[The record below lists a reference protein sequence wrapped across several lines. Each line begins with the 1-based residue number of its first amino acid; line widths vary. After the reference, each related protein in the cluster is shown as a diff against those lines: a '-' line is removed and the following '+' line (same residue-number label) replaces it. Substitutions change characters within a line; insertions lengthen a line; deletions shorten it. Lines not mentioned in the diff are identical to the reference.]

1 MFTQLLATRRFAP
14 IFWCQFFSALN
25 DNFVKNALVI
35 LILYHLNSTHGPML
49 TTLAGAV
56 FIAPFF
62 IFSALGGQLADRF
75 DKAVVAEKLKRFEI
89 PVAMLAG
96 VGFILQ
102 SVPILF
108 LALAAYGIIGALFGP
123 IKYGILPVHLE
134 TKELPAGNALV
145 EGATFAA
152 ILLGTILGGLAASS
166 GGNSTYLMAGLA
178 VGLAVLCWIA
188 AKFIP
193 ATGEAEPGLVID
205 KNPIS
210 STSKLLGDLKS
221 DHRLWVGGLIT
232 SWFWLVGAVAL
243 SLLPAMVK
251 DRIGG
256 DEGVTT
262 VALMIFTLGIALG
275 SVIAAKASSLRPNMA
290 LVPIGAALMALF
302 CLDLAWNLW
311 WMADRT
317 GDLVSVSSLI
327 ASYSGWRFALDLF
340 GLAVAGGLYIVPSF
354 AAVQAWAPL
363 ERKARVIAAC
373 NVLQAAFMT
382 VATIAVAVLQ
392 AYGFGFG
399 QLFLILGIGNIIA
412 TVLVLRAWGKE
423 GIKDVGV
430 FLFKTFLRLELKGT
444 EHLPAPGVRAI
455 IAPNHVSFLDA
466 SILHAVMP
474 SHATFAIDSGIA
486 EMWWVKPF
494 LKLVNATSIDPTKPL
509 GTRHLINTVK
519 TGQSLVIFPE
529 GRLTTTGG
537 LMKVY
542 DGTALI
548 ADKSDAIVVPVRIEG
563 PERSPFGYLTRA
575 QVKKVLFPKTTVTI
589 LPPVKLKVD
598 SALKGKARRQA
609 AGAELQDVMVNS
621 AVLTSNYDQTL
632 FQALVDAK
640 ETKDPGRAIVEDA
653 LGTKLKFKK
662 LILGAQVLG
671 HKLKPYASEGEA
683 VGVLLPN
690 AAGVVVT
697 FFALQSTGRVPAM
710 LNYSA
715 GAANMLLACK
725 AANVKTI
732 LTSRVFI
739 EKGRLTEVA
748 EKLGLECKLVYLEDV
763 KASIGFADKIRGL
776 RAGAMAQVVRSH
788 NDPAVILFTSGSE
801 GTPKGVVLS
810 HKNILA
816 NAFQCLHRI
825 AVNGSDKVFN
835 VMPVFHSFG
844 LTGGMIMPL
853 VGGVP
858 VFLYPSPLHY
868 RIVPELVYG
877 TNSTILF
884 GTDTFLNGYARSAH
898 PYDFH
903 RVRLIVSGAEAVKD
917 RTRQIYMEK
926 FGVRIL
932 EGYGVTE
939 TAPVLAI
946 NTPLANKAG
955 TVGRLAPLMEARLDP
970 VPGID
975 EGGRLFVRGPNV
987 MMGYMR
993 AENPGVLEPP
1003 HEGWHDT
1010 GDIVAIDGQGYI
1022 SIKGR
1027 AKRFAKIAG
1036 EMVSL
1041 SAVEAMAA
1049 ELWPSLITVV
1059 VSVPDARK
1067 GERLVLMTTDA
1078 NITRDQFAKFA
1089 KSKSAP
1095 ELMVP
1100 GDILV
1105 VDKIPLLGSGK
1116 PDFVAALA
1124 LAKQS
1129 LAARPA
1135 KAEPLVT
1142 EPAAPSPVAPSAAPT
1157 AAVPNLRIVQS

>member
-1 MFTQLLATRRFAP
+1 MFSQLLTTRRFAP

-35 LILYHLNSTHGPML
+35 LILYHLQSSYGPML
-49 TTLAGAV
+49 TTLAGAIL
-56 FIAPFF
+56 IAPFF
-62 IFSALGGQLADRF
+62 VLSALGGQLADRF
-75 DKAVVAEKLKRFEI
+75 DKAMVAEKLKRLEI

-96 VGFILQ
+96 AGFILH
-102 SVPILF
+102 SVPVLF
-108 LALAAYGIIGALFGP
+108 VALACYGVIGALFGP

-134 TKELPAGNALV
+134 TNELPAGNALV

-152 ILLGTILGGLAASS
+152 ILLGTIGGGLAASS
-166 GGNSTYLMAGLA
+166 GGNAPWLMAGLT
-178 VGLAVLCWIA
+178 VGMAILCWIA
-188 AKFIP
+188 SKFIP
-193 ATGEAEPGLVID
+193 TTGEAEPTLVID
-205 KNPIS
+205 RNPVT
-210 STSKLLGDLKS
+210 STAALLRDLKS
-221 DHRLWVGGLIT
+221 DNRLWIGGLIT

-243 SLLPAMVK
+243 SLLPSMVK

-256 DEGVTT
+256 NEHVTT
-262 VALMIFTLGIALG
+262 LALMIFTVGIALG
-275 SVIAAKASSLRPNMA
+275 SVWAARASKMRPNMA

-302 CLDLAWNLW
+302 SIDLAWS
-311 WMADRT
+311 MASLPAAT
-317 GDLVSVSSLI
+317 GELLTPSAVFTSW
-327 ASYSGWRFALDLF
+327 SGFHFGVDLF
-340 GLAVAGGLYIVPSF
+340 GLALAGGLYIVPSF
-354 AAVQAWAPL
+354 AAVQAWAPA

-382 VATIAVAVLQ
+382 AATLAVAVLQ
-392 AYGFGFG
+392 SQGVGFGA
-399 QLFLILGIGNIIA
+399 LFFMVGIGSLIA
-412 TVLVLRAWGKE
+412 TVLVLKAWGKE

-430 FLFKTFLRLELKGT
+430 FLFKTFFRLELKGT
-444 EHLPAPGVRAI
+444 EHLPKPGERAI

-474 SHATFAIDSGIA
+474 DHASFAIDSGIA
-486 EMWWVKPF
+486 QLWWVKPF
-494 LKLVNATSIDPTKPL
+494 LKLVNAHAIDPSKPL
-509 GTRHLINTVK
+509 GTRLLINAVK

-542 DGTALI
+542 DGTAMI
-548 ADKSDAIVVPVRIEG
+548 ADKADAVVVPVRIEG
-563 PERSPFGYLTRA
+563 PERSPFGYLNRYQT
-575 QVKKVLFPKTTVTI
+575 KKVLFPKTTITI
-589 LPPVKLKVD
+589 LPPEKLTVD
-598 SALKGKARRQA
+598 PALKGKARRQA
-609 AGAELQDVMVNS
+609 AGAILQDIMVNS
-621 AVLTSNYDQTL
+621 AVKTSNFDQTL
-632 FQALVDAK
+632 FEALVDAK
-640 ETKDPGRAIVEDA
+640 EVRDPRRAIVEDA
-653 LGTKLKFKK
+653 LGTKLTFAK
-662 LILGAQVLG
+662 LILSAQVLG
-671 HKLKPYASEGEA
+671 HKLKPLAQEGEA

-715 GAANMLLACK
+715 GAANMLTACK
-725 AANVKTI
+725 AAKVTTI

-739 EKGRLTEVA
+739 EKARLTEAA
-748 EKLGLECKLVYLEDV
+748 EKLGAVHKLIYLEDI
-763 KASIGFADKIRGL
+763 KASIGIRDKFVGW
-776 RAGAMAQVVRSH
+776 RAGLKPQVARKP
-788 NDPAVILFTSGSE
+788 NDAAAILFTSGSE

-810 HKNILA
+810 HMNILA

-825 AVNGSDKVFN
+825 AVNGQDKVFN

-844 LTGGMIMPL
+844 LTGGMMMPII
-853 VGGVP
+853 GGVP

-903 RVRLIVSGAEAVKD
+903 RVRLIVAGAEAVKD

-955 TVGRLAPLMEARLDP
+955 TVGRLAPLMEARLEQ

-987 MMGYMR
+987 MIGYMR

-1010 GDIVAIDGQGYI
+1010 GDIVAIDSQGFI

-1078 NITRDQFAKFA
+1078 NCSRDAFTKHARA
-1089 KSKSAP
+1089 HSAP

-1100 GDILV
+1100 AEILV

-1116 PDFVAALA
+1116 PDYVAALA
-1124 LAKQS
+1124 LTKDALAK
-1129 LAARPA
+1129 RPA
-1135 KAEPLVT
+1135 KAEALVA
-1142 EPAAPSPVAPSAAPT
+1142 EPVAPAASPSPT
-1157 AAVPNLRIVQS
+1157 TPQLRVVQ

>member
-1 MFTQLLATRRFAP
+1 MFQSLLSSRRFAP

-25 DNFVKNALVI
+25 DNFVKNALVM
-35 LILYHLNSTHGPML
+35 LILYHLNSEHGGTL

-56 FIAPFF
+56 LMAPFF
-62 IFSALGGQLADRF
+62 IVSALGGQLADRF
-75 DKAVVAEKLKRFEI
+75 DKAIIAEKLKRAEI
-89 PVAMLAG
+89 PVALLGGA
-96 VGFILQ
+96 GFILH
-102 SVPILF
+102 SVPLLF
-108 LALAAYGIIGALFGP
+108 VALACYGIIGALFGP

-134 TKELPAGNALV
+134 TNELPAGNALV

-152 ILLGTILGGLAASS
+152 ILMGTIGGALASS
-166 GGNSTYLMAGLA
+166 SGNAVWLMAGVS
-178 VGLAVLCWIA
+178 VGIAVLCWISSR
-188 AKFIP
+188 FIP
-193 ATGEAEPGLVID
+193 STGEAEPTLIID
-205 KNPIS
+205 RNPVT
-210 STSKLLGDLKS
+210 STTALLRDLKS
-221 DHRLWVGGLIT
+221 DNRLWVGGLIT

-243 SLLPAMVK
+243 SLLPTMVK

-256 DEGVTT
+256 SESVGTI
-262 VALMIFTLGIALG
+262 ALMIFTAGIALG
-275 SVIAAKASSLRPNMA
+275 SVMAARASKLRPNMA
-290 LVPIGAALMALF
+290 LVPVGAALMGLF
-302 CLDLAWNLW
+302 CLDLAWTVSAMPVATAL
-311 WMADRT
+311 AGPGEIFTSLT
-317 GDLVSVSSLI
+317 GL
-327 ASYSGWRFALDLF
+327 RFGFDLF
-340 GLAVAGGLYIVPSF
+340 GLAIAGGLYIVPSF
-354 AAVQAWAPL
+354 AAVQAWAPI
-363 ERKARVIAAC
+363 ERKSRVIAAC

-382 VATIAVAVLQ
+382 AATLGVAVLQ
-392 AYGFGFG
+392 SQGAGFGT
-399 QLFLILGIGNIIA
+399 LFLMLGLGNLMA
-412 TVLVLRAWGKE
+412 MVLVLRAWGKE
-423 GIKDVGV
+423 GIKDVGM
-430 FLFKTFLRLELKGT
+430 FLFKTFYDLELKGT
-444 EHLPAPGVRAI
+444 ENLPQPGTRAI
-455 IAPNHVSFLDA
+455 IAPNHVSLLDA
-466 SILHAVMP
+466 SMLHAVMP
-474 SHATFAIDSGIA
+474 SHAAFAIDTGMASN
-486 EMWWVKPF
+486 WWVKPF
-494 LKLVNATSIDPTKPL
+494 LKLVNAHAIDPTKPL
-509 GTRHLINTVK
+509 GTRQLIQSVK
-519 TGQSLVIFPE
+519 NGETLVIFPE

-542 DGTALI
+542 DGTAMI
-548 ADKSDAIVVPVRIEG
+548 ADKADAVVIPVRIEG

-575 QVKKVLFPKTTVTI
+575 QTKKVLFPKTTITI
-589 LPPVKLKVD
+589 LPPVKLPVD
-598 SALKGKARRQA
+598 QTLKGKARRQA
-609 AGAELQDVMVNS
+609 AGAAMQDLMVES
-621 AVLTSNYDQTL
+621 AVRTTNLNQTM
-632 FQALVDAK
+632 FEALVDAK
-640 ETKDPGRAIVEDA
+640 NTRDTGKPVLEDA
-653 LGTKLKFKK
+653 LGTKMKFGK

-671 HKLKPYASEGEA
+671 TKLIPYAAEGA
-683 VGVLLPN
+683 SIGVLLPN
-690 AAGVVVT
+690 TAGVAVT
-697 FFALQSTGRVPAM
+697 FFALQTIGRVAAM

-715 GAANMLLACK
+715 GATNMLAACK
-725 AANVKTI
+725 AADVKTI
-732 LTSRVFI
+732 LTSRIFI
-739 EKGRLTEVA
+739 EKGRLTEVLAKLEA
-748 EKLGLECKLVYLEDV
+748 EHKIVYLEDI
-763 KASIGFADKIRGL
+763 KASIGFGDKIAGW
-776 RAGAMAQVVRSH
+776 RAGDKPQVARKAD
-788 NDPAVILFTSGSE
+788 DPAAILFTSGSE

-825 AVNGSDKVFN
+825 AVNGSDKLFN

-844 LTGGMIMPL
+844 LTGGLIMPL

-877 TNSTILF
+877 TNATILF

-946 NTPLANKAG
+946 NTPLANKQG

-970 VPGID
+970 VPGIT

-987 MMGYMR
+987 MLGYMR

-1010 GDIVAIDGQGYI
+1010 GDIVAIDTQGYI
-1022 SIKGR
+1022 TIKGR

-1041 SAVEAMAA
+1041 SAVEALSA

-1078 NITRDQFAKFA
+1078 NCSRDAFAKFA
-1089 KSKSAP
+1089 KTKGVP

-1100 GDILV
+1100 AEILV
-1105 VDKIPLLGSGK
+1105 VSAIPLLGSGK

-1124 LAKQS
+1124 LAK
-1129 LAARPA
+1129 AKIAERPA
-1135 KAEPLVT
+1135 KAEALVG
-1142 EPAAPSPVAPSAAPT
+1142 EAPAVAVLRAVSA
-1157 AAVPNLRIVQS
+1157 